1 MNTTDIEKPST
12 GAYVALTHTPQEVQ
26 DILRANLGGQELS
39 PFDLPKV
46 KIPGAGGTTWEIP
59 SLEGDKPSMTL
70 EGIVIYFKLI
80 RSYWPGEFK
89 GSEPPQCASSDNRVG
104 VGDPGGVCE
113 ECPFAQ
119 FGSDKTGR
127 GQACKQSEQWFVLPQ
142 NALLPLVL
150 TLPPKSLG
158 PARKYRLNLT
168 NAMLQLNQVVTS
180 LTLAKDTNP
189 DGQEYAY
196 AVPALGHRLEPDEAA
211 RAAEYAASL
220 RTILDRAP
228 VTNAS
233 TGHDDA

>member
-1 MNTTDIEKPST
+1 LSTELDTPKP
-12 GAYVALTHTPQEVQ
+12 GGYVALSHTPQEVQ
-26 DILRANLGGQELS
+26 DILKANLGGQELS

-59 SLEGDKPSMTL
+59 GLDGDKPSKTL
-70 EGIVIYFKLI
+70 EGIVIHFKLI

-89 GSEPPQCASSDNRVG
+89 GSEPPACSSTDNHVG
-104 VGDPGGVCE
+104 VGDPGGLCE
-113 ECPFAQ
+113 TCPFSQ

-127 GQACKQSEQWFVLPQ
+127 GQACKQLEQWFLLPE

-150 TLPPKSLG
+150 ALPPKSLG

-196 AVPALGHRLEPDEAA
+196 AVPALGHRLDADEAQ
-211 RAAEYAASL
+211 RAAAYAASI
-220 RTILDRAP
+220 REILDRAP
-228 VTNAS
+228 VT
-233 TGHDDA
+233 TLGGHSDA

>member
-1 MNTTDIEKPST
+1 MTSTDVDKPT
-12 GAYVALTHTPQEVQ
+12 VGAYLALNHTPEEVHE
-26 DILRANLGGQELS
+26 ILRANLGGQELS

-46 KIPGAGGTTWEIP
+46 KIPGAGGTTWEVP
-59 SLEGDKPSMTL
+59 SVDGDRAEKEL
-70 EGIVIYFKLI
+70 EGIVIHFKLI

-89 GSEPPQCASSDNRVG
+89 GSEPPQCSSTDSRIG

-113 ECPFAQ
+113 ICPFSQ

-127 GQACKQSEQWFVLPQ
+127 GQACKQMEQWFVLPE
-142 NALLPLVL
+142 NTLLPLVV
-150 TLPPKSLG
+150 TLPPMSLS

-168 NAMLQLNQVVTS
+168 NAMLQLNQVVTR
-180 LTLAKDTNP
+180 LTLATAQNP
-189 DGQEYAY
+189 EGQKYAY
-196 AVPALGHRLEPDEAA
+196 AVPALASRLEAGDAG
-211 RAAEYAASL
+211 RALAYANSL